1 MSLERDFDQ
10 LDRQIDR
17 LLKDK
22 ERTIGREYAAM
33 LRKLRRKLS
42 DFFSEYADADDRLT
56 LQAMQKYNRL
66 EKFSK
71 EIRKLTRES
80 YTPIAREIRSGI
92 RSSLTTSFDRTKE
105 AVGAAADR
113 TIRGTLKDETIQEI
127 MQTPH
132 SGLKLNE
139 RLERRR
145 ADVVTRIQETLTQ
158 GMRDGERYRNMSNR
172 LKEEIEGDAPKAE
185 RIIRTE
191 AHRVQEEGKRKS
203 LEHASKQGVRMVKWW
218 KNSSDERVRDKHE
231 HMGEKYSQDNAI
243 PFEDDFIN
251 DISGGR
257 GPAPGQLGTPEDD
270 INCRCVA
277 IYEVQ
282 EVR

>member
-17 LLKDK
+17 LLRGTERSVGK
-22 ERTIGREYAAM
+22 EYNKM
-33 LRKLRRKLS
+33 LRELRRLIS
-42 DFFSEYADADDRLT
+42 DYFAEYADADDRLT
-56 LQAMQKYNRL
+56 LQEMMKYDRL
-66 EKFSK
+66 EKLNRK
-71 EIRKLTRES
+71 VAKLTREQ
-80 YTPIAREIRSGI
+80 YTPIAREIRKGL
-92 RSSLTTSFDRTKE
+92 RSSLTTAFDSTKE
-105 AVGAAADR
+105 AVGEAAGR
-113 TIRGTLKDETIQEI
+113 TIRGVLKDETINEI
-127 MQTPH
+127 LQTPH
-132 SGLKLNE
+132 SGLKLNR
-139 RLERRR
+139 RLQRRR
-145 ADVVTRIQETLTQ
+145 ADVIDRIQETLTQ
-158 GMRDGERYRNMSNR
+158 GMRDGERYRSMATR
-172 LKEEIEGDAPKAE
+172 LKTELEDDMVKAQ

-191 AHRVQEEGKRKS
+191 GHRVQEEGKRKS
-203 LEHASKQGVRMVKWW
+203 LEHASNQGVKMVKWW
-218 KNSSDERVRDKHE
+218 KNSGDERVRDKHE